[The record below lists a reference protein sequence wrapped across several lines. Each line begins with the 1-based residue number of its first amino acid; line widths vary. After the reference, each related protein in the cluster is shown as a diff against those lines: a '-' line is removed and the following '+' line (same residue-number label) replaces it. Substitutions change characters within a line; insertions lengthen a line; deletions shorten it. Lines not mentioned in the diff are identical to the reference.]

1 MRGCSA
7 LRKPFTRDTSTAR
20 RQSAVSVPFPL
31 GSNPSPSLSTLRS
44 KAGELDSLVFSTCSG
59 QPLCRRNL
67 LHRHL
72 QPVCEELGLP
82 RITWHCLR
90 HCHATL
96 LNAVGAPL
104 GTIQALLGHASSE
117 ITRGRSICTRSLRSN
132 AEREKE
138 WRNFLL
144 DPNGPKLLE
153 SCKGQISNRLICRQI
168 DGGRDRVRTCDPL
181 LAK

>member
-82 RITWHCLR
+82 RITWHSLR
-90 HCHATL
+90 HSHATL
-96 LNAVGAPL
+96 LDSVGAPL

-117 ITRGRSICTRSLRSN
+117 VTRQIYLN
-132 AEREKE
+132 AIPAEQRRAVAGVEK
-138 WRNFLL
+138 LL
-144 DPNGPKLLE
+144 IGPKWT
-153 SCKGQISNRLICRQI
+153 QIGEVAQRPN
-168 DGGRDRVRTCDPL
+168 
-181 LAK
+181 